1 MSDLV
6 NWMKEV
12 YLKGKN
18 NDLEWK
24 PVYPN
29 NMPCNG
35 IEGIYSEMNFQK
47 DGKYQYVKF
56 TVEYQARVDEEGIS
70 WPSEGTKYYVLH
82 ELIINDSDV
91 PIETPEP
98 NDNYD
103 ILETENIGFINC
115 YGDYRCVF
123 DDEETAKKVAGHD
136 LLQLIYPYT
145 CILKEKEIEEW
156 NAFIEE
162 QEVIKSRKTSKK
174 KTNKKVK
181 KNVDK

>member
-35 IEGIYSEMNFQK
+35 VDGVYSEMNFLK
-47 DGKYQYVKF
+47 EGKYQYVKF
-56 TVEYQARVDEEGIS
+56 TVEYQARVDEEGFS

-82 ELIINDSDV
+82 ELIINDLDE
-91 PIETPEP
+91 PLETPEP
-98 NDNYD
+98 KDDFNFFEDD
-103 ILETENIGFINC
+103 MGMINC
-115 YGDYRCVF
+115 YGAYRCVF
-123 DDEETAKKVAGHD
+123 DDEETAKKVAGND
-136 LLQLIYPYT
+136 LLHHIYPYT
-145 CILKEKEIEEW
+145 HILNEEEIEEW
-156 NAFIEE
+156 NAFIKE
-162 QEVIKSRKTSKK
+162 QEV
-174 KTNKKVK
+174 
-181 KNVDK
+181 